1 VFNVSG
7 GILKCSYFMR
17 PQHFRELLSQFTPEE
32 TIGMGYPIVKLQ
44 WDATHESLLNPI
56 DVEFM

>member
-1 VFNVSG
+1 
-7 GILKCSYFMR
+7 MR